1 MILSGLRKIEV
12 VGRDRFR
19 RCPVGRIDFVPV
31 ACEGGREGDP
41 DDAQF
46 LAWATQGWSFYKLSS

>member
-1 MILSGLRKIEV
+1 MDQVRETLSGPRKTEV

-19 RCPVGRIDFVPV
+19 RCSIGRTDLVPV
-31 ACEGGREGDP
+31 AFEGGREGGP

-46 LAWATQGWSFYKLSS
+46 LAWATQ